1 MNRHNPKYKFAMALM
16 RARNLLII
24 SEVMFILRS
33 QETALSSIL
42 RNVSKESDLLY
53 GNAVVVVNMA

>member
-1 MNRHNPKYKFAMALM
+1 MALM
-16 RARNLLII
+16 RARTLLII
-24 SEVMFILRS
+24 SEVMLILRS